1 MIGKHARRVI
11 RFVPLGVLAAL
22 VIPMT
27 VLAADASIQP
37 TSATLVAKGAAVD
50 VTVSFTCPAGDVLG
64 GPFGFNGILLFVEQ
78 AVSKTS
84 LATGSTP
91 GGNGITC
98 TGSPQSTDLIVP
110 ATPPGP
116 PFRTGPALV
125 SASLFACDAMNNCV
139 NASSAPTTIRVT
151 K

>member
-1 MIGKHARRVI
+1 MIGKHVRRII
-11 RFVPLGVLAAL
+11 RFAPLGVLAAL
-22 VIPMT
+22 VVPMT

-64 GPFGFNGILLFVEQ
+64 GPFGYNGILLFVEQ

-139 NASSAPTTIRVT
+139 NASSGPTTIRVT

>member
-1 MIGKHARRVI
+1 MIGKHVKRVI
-11 RFVPLGVLAAL
+11 RFAPLGVLAAL
-22 VIPMT
+22 VVPVT

-37 TSATLVAKGAAVD
+37 TSATLVARGAALD
-50 VTVSFTCPAGDVLG
+50 VSLSFTCPAGDVLG
-64 GPFGFNGILLFVEQ
+64 GPFGFNAITLFVEQ

-84 LATGSTP
+84 LATGSTQ

>member
-1 MIGKHARRVI
+1 CH
-11 RFVPLGVLAAL
+11 RFLYLPGR
-22 VIPMT
+22 
-27 VLAADASIQP
+27 
-37 TSATLVAKGAAVD
+37 GR
-50 VTVSFTCPAGDVLG
+50 LG

-98 TGSPQSTDLIVP
+98 TGSPRSTDLIVP
-110 ATPPGP
+110 ATPPGATLP
-116 PFRTGPALV
+116 YRPALV
-125 SASLFACDAMNNCV
+125 SASLVACDAMNNCV